1 MHVADK
7 GMSHRPL
14 ASALDW
20 VAMTTAIW
28 RRQNVWAGI
37 ENPLVLVSRW
47 LGGCRLGRMARKNA
61 QKACQCS
68 RW

>member
-1 MHVADK
+1 MHAADK

-20 VAMTTAIW
+20 VAMTRAIW
-28 RRQNVWAGI
+28 RRQICGRESKINSSWCLDGLDV
-37 ENPLVLVSRW
+37 
-47 LGGCRLGRMARKNA
+47 CRLGRMARKNA